1 MSLGFKLIV
10 PSVLALSLAGA
21 CVPDLDS
28 LSAEYSA
35 TSSGGSGGS
44 GAVNPQGGSNT
55 SNAGRTNTG
64 GSGVVDTCTNG
75 DKDAKESDVDCG
87 GTSKCD
93 RCTKGHKCTMNSDCV
108 SVFCKA
114 GNCTDPTC
122 TDKVQNQD
130 ETGIDCGGPCLPCAI
145 DEPCK
150 ESRDCESDYCQDSVC
165 TDHCLSTI
173 KDADETDKN
182 CGGESCGPCDDTKN
196 CGEARD
202 CKSLI
207 CTNGKCIA
215 ATCNDGV
222 KNQGESE
229 IDCGAPCAPAK
240 ACGLGVH
247 CNSEADCASWVCSP
261 TTAKCIAD
269 NVVVAPADII
279 DDFEDGD
286 FTVAQLG
293 GRNGNWYVYSDKTPA
308 GTLGFDVV
316 GIARGASLK
325 GIHTKGK
332 DFTNW
337 GSGMGVNMQA
347 SGTTGYN
354 ASAYSGVTFWARA
367 AAAQS
372 VLVVFPDVDTDPTG
386 GLCTS
391 CDHHYNKAVQ
401 VSTGWQRFTV
411 NFADLALEGG
421 TVPQPTAFKP
431 EGLISVQFRFA
442 PGQNYEL
449 FIDDLAFL
457 KPN

>member
-35 TSSGGSGGS
+35 TSGGNGGSGS
-44 GAVNPQGGSNT
+44 VSPQGGSNT
-55 SNAGRTNTG
+55 ANAGRTNTG

-93 RCTKGHKCTMNSDCV
+93 RCIKGHKCTMNSDCV
-108 SVFCKA
+108 SAYCKS

-130 ETGIDCGGPCLPCAI
+130 ETGIDCGGPCLPCEL
-145 DEPCK
+145 DEACK
-150 ESRDCESDYCQDSVC
+150 VKEDCESQFCQDLVC
-165 TDHCLSTI
+165 TDHCLSPT
-173 KDADETDKN
+173 KEADETDKN
-182 CGGESCGPCDDTKN
+182 CGGETCGPCDDTKN
-196 CGEARD
+196 CSEARD

-247 CNSEADCASWVCSP
+247 CDSEADCASWVCSS
-261 TTAKCIAD
+261 AGKCIAD
-269 NVVVAPADII
+269 NVVVAAPDVI

-286 FTVAQLG
+286 FNVAPLG
-293 GRNGNWYVYSDKTPA
+293 GRAGNWYVYGDGT
-308 GTLGFDVV
+308 GTLGMDVLT
-316 GIARGASLK
+316 INRGTSLK
-325 GIHTKGK
+325 GIHTKGSG
-332 DFTNW
+332 FTNW
-337 GSGMGVNMQA
+337 GSGMGVDMQSA
-347 SGTTGYN
+347 KAPYN
-354 ASAYSGVTFWARA
+354 AGAYSGVTFWARTA
-367 AAAQS
+367 VAQP
-372 VLVVFPDVDTDPTG
+372 VLIVFPDIDTDPG
-386 GLCTS
+386 GKLCTT
-391 CDHHYNKAVQ
+391 CDHHYNKTVQ
-401 VSTGWQRFTV
+401 VSTGWQRFVV
-411 NFADLALEGG
+411 NFSDLVLENG
-421 TVPQPTAFKP
+421 TKPEPTMFKP
-431 EGLISVQFRFA
+431 DGLISVQFRFA
-442 PGQNYEL
+442 PNQAYEL
-449 FIDDLAFL
+449 FVDDLAFV
-457 KPN
+457 KAN